1 MTDTGKKEL
10 ASISEALFSSHKN
23 NPEYNFLIDLLNKI
37 PENILIIDKNS
48 TVLFVNESYLNTFQ
62 VKRERIIGRELKKFE
77 PLARI
82 HDVLATGQPLTGDI
96 SHVYS
101 AQKDM
106 YADIIPLFSDHT
118 LVGAMALMRDVTELT
133 HMNQELE
140 HFQNLAKTLKTQ
152 LDSKAELPP
161 AFHHIIG

>member
-10 ASISEALFSSHKN
+10 ASISEALFLIHKN
-23 NPEYNFLIDLLNKI
+23 DPEYNFLIDLLNKI

-96 SHVYS
+96 SHV
-101 AQKDM
+101 
-106 YADIIPLFSDHT
+106 
-118 LVGAMALMRDVTELT
+118 
-133 HMNQELE
+133 
-140 HFQNLAKTLKTQ
+140 
-152 LDSKAELPP
+152 
-161 AFHHIIG
+161 